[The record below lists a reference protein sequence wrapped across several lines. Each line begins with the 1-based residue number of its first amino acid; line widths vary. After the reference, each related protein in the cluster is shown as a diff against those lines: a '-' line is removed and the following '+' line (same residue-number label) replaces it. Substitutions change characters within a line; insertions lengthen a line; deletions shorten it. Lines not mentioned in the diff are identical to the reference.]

1 MIFNYFCMF
10 PGTCTMLHSFLW
22 FKIPCALLLILCN
35 ALSTALGLFPINFAI
50 VWYSVPSRCKYKT
63 RFSRSLSC
71 SLSILLP
78 AGNIPYSGT
87 ILPGCSPYPAGSYQ
101 STADACFPQT
111 HLPPRKEKHKNS
123 EEYVFFSL
131 MPQSHCTSV
140 SRCIV
145 LQSLQTKFP
154 AQDHNP
160 GPL

>member
-71 SLSILLP
+71 SLSILS
-78 AGNIPYSGT
+78 ACRKYSLFRNNSSGLFSLSGW
-87 ILPGCSPYPAGSYQ
+87 IVSINGGRL
-101 STADACFPQT
+101 FPQT